1 MQIQRIQHLIE
12 HPNDVVAEDREG
24 LERWSLK
31 YPYAGVFVMLLAR
44 CSAVDGHMNEEKD
57 LLRAA
62 STMSF
67 RQPLFDL
74 IVQAKLVE
82 EAHTVHRALS
92 DDAESFSA
100 LAEDVLDAHM
110 VPEKSAETGL
120 NPNEPVEREALI
132 SAIERTIETDVSRW
146 EDGKEKSGISP
157 VQPADLALIQ
167 DAVSSPFSD
176 WLLQRASEVGFGES
190 ASSDLSEP
198 SKAFVSKGDSQE
210 DKMALI
216 DRFIATKPRI
226 GRIREPKT
234 ANFWSAESILEDPS
248 LVTET
253 MAHVYAKQG
262 LFDKSRKAYRF
273 LALKYPAKSTY
284 FALQLKKLD
293 DLQRTWRSSN
303 E

>member
-12 HPNDVVAEDREG
+12 HPDEVMIEDREG
-24 LERWSLK
+24 LEQWSRE
-31 YPYAGVFVMLLAR
+31 YPYAGVFAMLLAR
-44 CSAVDGHMNEEKD
+44 CSAVEGHMNEEKD

-82 EAHTVHRALS
+82 EARAVHDSLTE
-92 DDAESFSA
+92 AESPSSEIA
-100 LAEDVLDAHM
+100 QVADVSDHGA
-110 VPEKSAETGL
+110 VGKQGL

-132 SAIERTIETDVSRW
+132 SAIERSIEKDVNQWEGDSAASQGTISAAE
-146 EDGKEKSGISP
+146 
-157 VQPADLALIQ
+157 PADIQLIQ
-167 DAVSSPFSD
+167 GAVSSPFSN

-190 ASSDLSEP
+190 PSAVALNPDSDAHSRLNP
-198 SKAFVSKGDSQE
+198 S
-210 DKMALI
+210 DKKMTLI
-216 DRFIATKPRI
+216 DRFIASKPSI
-226 GRIREPKT
+226 GPIRDPQEERPW
-234 ANFWSAESILEDPS
+234 ASESIMEDPS

-253 MAHVYAKQG
+253 MARVYAKQG
-262 LFDKSRKAYRF
+262 LFDKARKAYHV

-293 DLQRTWRSSN
+293 DPDANLGSSN

>member
-24 LERWSLK
+24 LERWSRK
-31 YPYAGVFVMLLAR
+31 YPYAAVFAMLLAR
-44 CSAVDGHMNEEKD
+44 CSSVDGHMNEEKD

-82 EAHTVHRALS
+82 EARNVHDALS
-92 DDAESFSA
+92 DAAKTPSATSENSPDAN
-100 LAEDVLDAHM
+100 M
-110 VPEKSAETGL
+110 IPKKSSGTGL

-132 SAIERTIETDVSRW
+132 SAIERTIETDVNRW
-146 EDGKEKSGISP
+146 EDGKENSVVSP
-157 VQPADLALIQ
+157 AQPADFALIQ

-176 WLLQRASEVGFGES
+176 WLLQRASEVGFGEGVHS
-190 ASSDLSEP
+190 RSSEP
-198 SKAFVSKGDSQE
+198 DNGLISMDAPQG

-216 DRFIATKPRI
+216 DRFIANNPRI
-226 GRIREPKT
+226 GPIRDPEEPSP
-234 ANFWSAESILEDPS
+234 WSSESILEDPS

-253 MAHVYAKQG
+253 MARVYAKQG
-262 LFDKSRKAYRF
+262 LFDKSRKAYRI

-284 FALQLKKLD
+284 FAVQLKKLD
-293 DLQRTWRSSN
+293 DIQRSWSPSN